1 MKWSLGASTSLSL
14 HNPVRLA
21 CVKHAA
27 SVHPEPGSNSH
38 VYSPGSKTFWL
49 SIRGMISHS
58 SWCFVLLFW
67 NSSLEFSGLHCCLF
81 VKVLFRQ
88 SLGDYQRRRRDL
100 NPRAAIN
107 DLLPFQGSPFSR
119 LGTSPMLN
127 SYSCIKLNSVVKTE
141 TEKVGFE
148 PTAPFGVTGF
158 QDRLLKPLGHLST
171 RLLD

>member
-1 MKWSLGASTSLSL
+1 MKWSLGASTLLSL
-14 HNPVRLA
+14 HNSVRLA

-81 VKVLFRQ
+81 VKVLFCPSRTQ
-88 SLGDYQRRRRDL
+88 LWYNITAFFTGQDL
-100 NPRAAIN
+100 FSIFYNFLK
-107 DLLPFQGSPFSR
+107 LLLLFV
-119 LGTSPMLN
+119 
-127 SYSCIKLNSVVKTE
+127 IKLHPPLWRVEFYYS
-141 TEKVGFE
+141 
-148 PTAPFGVTGF
+148 TAF
-158 QDRLLKPLGHLST
+158 KCLSIFFS
-171 RLLD
+171 